1 MKLRSYLSMV
11 TAGALLVS
19 ACSSPPAV
27 APTAAPAA
35 AKPTTAPAAAPTTA
49 PAAASSQYSQNLV
62 RDAAITVDT
71 TKYKKDGPYT
81 IAALTQGPGN
91 GWGLTYDVSIRAAAD
106 GNTNIKKLIFTP
118 NDGDAN
124 KEISAM
130 EDAISQKPD
139 AIVLDP
145 LGSAALVAPTT
156 RAMAAGIPVILCAN
170 GIESDN

>member
-1 MKLRSYLSMV
+1 MV
-11 TAGALLVS
+11 QPSPSPAAASQTTALV
-19 ACSSPPAV
+19 V
-27 APTAAPAA
+27 AAPAA
-35 AKPTTAPAAAPTTA
+35 TSA
-49 PAAASSQYSQNLV
+49 YSQRLLN
-62 RDAAITVDT
+62 DAAVTVDT

-91 GWGLTYDVSIRAAAD
+91 GWGLTYDVTIRAAAD
-106 GNTNIKKLIFTP
+106 ANPNIKRLIFTP

-145 LGSAALVAPTT
+145 LGSAALVGAHVSARWPPASRSSCAPTASSRT
-156 RAMAAGIPVILCAN
+156 T
-170 GIESDN
+170 S